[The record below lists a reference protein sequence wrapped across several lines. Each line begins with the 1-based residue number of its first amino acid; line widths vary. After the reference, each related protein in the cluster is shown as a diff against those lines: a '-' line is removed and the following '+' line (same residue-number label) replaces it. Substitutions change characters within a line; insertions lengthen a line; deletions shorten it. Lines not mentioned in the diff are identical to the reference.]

1 MKVPY
6 NWLRD
11 YVEIPYSPEELANR
25 LTMAGVEVGDIQV
38 FAPLDEKIVAGKI
51 EELSLHPTNKKLQLV
66 KVNAGDAL
74 LSVVCGAWNIKVGDL
89 VALALPGSVLPG
101 GMEIRVSEIKGVSSE
116 GMLCSAAELG
126 LDLTDGEKGILVLD
140 EECAPGTR
148 LADIL
153 FVNEPVLELDL
164 TPNRAD
170 CLGLLGVARE
180 VAAQTGGKI
189 RLPECSVEETGRD
202 IRELAEVKILES
214 ELCTRYTARMME
226 GFRIAPSPVNMQL
239 RLLSAGI
246 RSIYN
251 LVDVTNYVMWET
263 GFPMH
268 AFDYDKLEKGR
279 IIVRRA
285 APGEE
290 IVTLDG
296 VTRKLDPEV
305 LVIADDRVPVGLAG
319 VMGGENTEITTS
331 TKRLLLEAA
340 CFNPM
345 NIRMTA
351 RKMNLPS
358 EASQRYEKGVDPD
371 AAVFVQNRAVR
382 LIQETAGGVICRGII
397 DNYPKPY
404 SIPRIKLRTS
414 KVEKVLGY
422 SVDKEEI
429 KDILERLS
437 LDVSSYTENAGSD
450 AGSDAQGASTG
461 AVFLV
466 NVPSFRRDL
475 KIEEDLIEEIAR
487 LKGFDK
493 IPSTLPVGVLTAG
506 RPSKARRVMDKVKD
520 TLVACGLQEII
531 TFSFMNPRLFDELNL
546 PADDPRRNA
555 VKIHNP
561 LTEEQGVLRTTLIP
575 GMLQVM
581 QYNFNRQIDNQLLF
595 ELGKVFDPPVG
606 KAKLPVEKMMVAL
619 ALSGKAPQNDWQ
631 VPPVAI
637 DFYYLKGILE
647 TLLDNLGVANYRWEE
662 AKLPLLHPSRGARL
676 FVENQEAGFLGALH
690 PAAAENIDLR
700 QDIYLAELELDVFLN
715 TASLVPSFKP
725 LPRYPSVFRDI
736 AFIVP
741 DTSRAGDILQEIKG
755 LSGAWLEDIRLF
767 DVYRGKQMAEGQISL
782 AFALTFRHSE
792 RTLTDKEIDEI
803 LDKIEK
809 ELSRKYKA
817 VLRKI

>member
-25 LTMAGVEVGDIQV
+25 LTMAGVEVGDIRI
-38 FAPLDEKIVAGKI
+38 FAPLGEKIVAGRI
-51 EELSLHPTNKKLQLV
+51 EDLSPHPAGKNLQLV

-74 LSVVCGAWNIKVGDL
+74 LSIICGAWNIKKGDI

-101 GMEIRVSEIKGVSSE
+101 GSEIRIAEIKGISSE

-126 LDLTDGEKGILVLD
+126 LELTGGEEGILILD

-148 LADIL
+148 LADVL

-170 CLGLLGVARE
+170 CLGLLGIARE
-180 VAAQTGGKI
+180 VAAQTGGEIKP
-189 RLPECSVEETGRD
+189 PESAVEETGWD
-202 IRELAEVKILES
+202 IHELAEVQILES
-214 ELCTRYTARMME
+214 ELCPRYTARVME
-226 GFRIAPSPVNMQL
+226 GFKIKPSPLNMQL

-279 IIVRRA
+279 IIVRCA

-296 VTRKLDPEV
+296 VRRKLDPEV

-319 VMGGENTEITTS
+319 VMGGENTEITAA

-340 CFNPM
+340 CFDPM

-358 EASQRYEKGVDPD
+358 EASQRYEKGVDPEGPIF
-371 AAVFVQNRAVR
+371 AQNRAVR

-404 SIPRIKLRTS
+404 SMPRIELRTS
-414 KVEKVLGY
+414 RVEKVLGY
-422 SVDKEEI
+422 SVDKDEI
-429 KDILERLS
+429 EDILNRLS
-437 LDVSSYTENAGSD
+437 LNVSSRLDPAGS
-450 AGSDAQGASTG
+450 GGTSDSHGTSTG
-461 AVFLV
+461 AVFTV
-466 NVPSFRRDL
+466 TVPSFRRDL
-475 KIEEDLIEEIAR
+475 NIEEDLIEEIAR

-506 RPSKARRVMDKVKD
+506 RPSKERRIMDKIKD
-520 TLVACGLQEII
+520 NLVACGLQEII
-531 TFSFMNPRLFDELNL
+531 TFSFINPRLFDELNL
-546 PADDPRRNA
+546 PAGDPLRKA

-561 LTEEQGVLRTTLIP
+561 LSEEQGVLRTTLVP
-575 GMLQVM
+575 GILQVL

-595 ELGKVFDPPVG
+595 ELGKVFSPPVG
-606 KAKLPVEKMMVAL
+606 KEKLPVEKMMVAL
-619 ALSGKAPQNDWQ
+619 ALSGNASQYDWQ
-631 VPPVAI
+631 VLPSTI
-637 DFYYLKGILE
+637 DFYYLKGIIE
-647 TLLDNLGVANYRWEE
+647 VLLDNLGVNNYRWEQDE
-662 AKLPLLHPSRGARL
+662 IPFLHPGRGARL
-676 FVENQEAGFLGALH
+676 FVDNKQTGFLGALH
-690 PAAAENIDLR
+690 PEVAENNDLK
-700 QDIYLAELELDVFLN
+700 QDVYLAEFDLDVFFS
-715 TASLVPSFKP
+715 TASLAPSFEQ
-725 LPRYPSVFRDI
+725 LPRFPSVFRDV

-741 DTSRAGDILQEIKG
+741 QTSKAGDILQEIKKLG
-755 LSGAWLEDIRLF
+755 GVLLEDIKLF
-767 DVYRGKQMAEGQISL
+767 DVYRGKQIPEGQVSL
-782 AFALTFRHSE
+782 AFALTFRHSG
-792 RTLTDKEIDEI
+792 RTLKDEEIDDI
-803 LDKIEK
+803 LSAIEK
-809 ELSRKYKA
+809 HLSQKYKA
-817 VLRKI
+817 ALRKI

>member
-38 FAPLDEKIVAGKI
+38 FAPLDERIVAGKI
-51 EELSLHPTNKKLQLV
+51 EDLSLHPTNKKLQLV
-66 KVNAGDAL
+66 KVNAGGAL
-74 LSVVCGAWNIKVGDL
+74 LSVVCGAWNIKIGDL

-101 GMEIRVSEIKGVSSE
+101 GMEIRVSEVKGVSSE

-126 LDLTDGEKGILVLD
+126 LELTDGEKGILVLD
-140 EECAPGTR
+140 EECALGTR
-148 LADIL
+148 LTDIL

-180 VAAQTGGKI
+180 VAAQTGGEI
-189 RLPECSVEETGRD
+189 RLPECSVVETGRD
-202 IRELAEVKILES
+202 IGELAEVEILEP

-268 AFDYDKLEKGR
+268 AFDYDKLQKGR

-290 IVTLDG
+290 LITLDG

-305 LVIADDRVPVGLAG
+305 LVIADDQVPVGLAG
-319 VMGGENTEITTS
+319 VMGGESTEITIS

-345 NIRMTA
+345 NIRLTA
-351 RKMNLPS
+351 RKLNLPS
-358 EASQRYEKGVDPD
+358 EASQRYEKGIDPEG
-371 AAVFVQNRAVR
+371 AIFVQNRAVR
-382 LIQETAGGVICRGII
+382 LIQETAGGVICRGVI

-404 SIPRIKLRTS
+404 SMPRIKLRTS
-414 KVEKVLGY
+414 RVEKVLGY
-422 SVDKEEI
+422 SVDKDEI
-429 KDILERLS
+429 EDILKRFG
-437 LDVSSYTENAGSD
+437 LDVSSHTENAGSD
-450 AGSDAQGASTG
+450 VGSDAHRTSTDT
-461 AVFLV
+461 VFMV
-466 NVPSFRRDL
+466 DVPSFRRDL
-475 KIEEDLIEEIAR
+475 DIEEDLIEEIAR

-506 RPSKARRVMDKVKD
+506 RPSKKRRIMDKVKD

-531 TFSFMNPRLFDELNL
+531 TFSFMNSRLFDELNL
-546 PADDPRRNA
+546 PTDDPRRNT
-555 VKIHNP
+555 VNIYNP
-561 LTEEQGVLRTTLIP
+561 LSEEQGVLRTTLIP
-575 GMLQVM
+575 GILQVM

-595 ELGKVFDPPVG
+595 ELGKVFDPPVE
-606 KAKLPVEKMMVAL
+606 KAKLPVEKMMIAL

-647 TLLDNLGVANYRWEE
+647 VLLDNLGVTNYRWEE
-662 AKLPLLHPSRGARL
+662 AILPLLHPSKGAKL
-676 FVENQEAGFLGALH
+676 FVDNQEAGFLGALH
-690 PAAAENIDLR
+690 PAAAENMDLK
-700 QDIYLAELELDVFLN
+700 QDICLAELELDVFLN
-715 TASLVPSFKP
+715 AASLVPSFKP
-725 LPRYPSVFRDI
+725 LPRYPSVYRDI
-736 AFIVP
+736 AFVVP
-741 DTSRAGDILQEIKG
+741 ATAKAGDILREIKE
-755 LSGAWLEDIRLF
+755 LSGVWLEDIKLF
-767 DVYRGKQMAEGQISL
+767 DVYRGKQITEGQISL

-792 RTLTDKEIDEI
+792 RTLKDREIDEI

-809 ELSRKYKA
+809 ELFRKFKA

>member
-1 MKVPY
+1 MRVPY

-38 FAPLDEKIVAGKI
+38 FAPLDERIVAGKI
-51 EELSLHPTNKKLQLV
+51 EALSLHPTNKKLQLV
-66 KVNAGDAL
+66 KVNAGGAP
-74 LSVVCGAWNIKVGDL
+74 LSVVCGAWNIKIGDL

-126 LDLTDGEKGILVLD
+126 LELTDGEKGILVLD
-140 EECAPGTR
+140 EECAPGTK

-180 VAAQTGGKI
+180 VAAQTGGGI
-189 RLPECSVEETGRD
+189 RLPECSAEETGRD
-202 IRELAEVKILES
+202 IFELAEVKILEP

-226 GFRIAPSPVNMQL
+226 GFAIAPSPVNMQL
-239 RLLSAGI
+239 RLLAAGI

-268 AFDYDKLEKGR
+268 AFDYDKLQKGR

-296 VTRKLDPEV
+296 VTRKLDPGV
-305 LVIADDRVPVGLAG
+305 LVIADDQVPVGLAG
-319 VMGGENTEITTS
+319 VMGGENTEITPS

-351 RKMNLPS
+351 RNMNLPS

-371 AAVFVQNRAVR
+371 AAIFVQNRAVR

-414 KVEKVLGY
+414 RVEKVLGY

-437 LDVSSYTENAGSD
+437 LDVSSHTENAGSG
-450 AGSDAQGASTG
+450 AGSDASTG
-461 AVFLV
+461 AVFMV

-487 LKGFDK
+487 LKGYDK
-493 IPSTLPVGVLTAG
+493 IPLTLPVGVLTAG
-506 RPSKARRVMDKVKD
+506 RPSKKRRVMDKVKD

-531 TFSFMNPRLFDELNL
+531 TFSFMNPRLFHELNL
-546 PADDPRRNA
+546 TADDPRRKA
-555 VKIHNP
+555 VIIHNP
-561 LTEEQGVLRTTLIP
+561 LSEEQGVLRTTLIP
-575 GMLQVM
+575 GILQVM

-595 ELGKVFDPPVG
+595 ELGKVFDPPVD

-631 VPPVAI
+631 VPPAAI

-647 TLLDNLGVANYRWEE
+647 ALLDNLGVTNFRWEE

-690 PAAAENIDLR
+690 PAAAENMDLK
-700 QDIYLAELELDVFLN
+700 QDIYLAELELDAFLN
-715 TASLVPSFKP
+715 SASLVPSFRP
-725 LPRYPSVFRDI
+725 LPRYPSVYRDI

-741 DTSRAGDILQEIKG
+741 DTSKAGNILQEIKE

-767 DVYRGKQMAEGQISL
+767 DVYRGKQITEGQISL

-792 RTLTDKEIDEI
+792 RTLKDKEIDEI

-809 ELSRKYKA
+809 ELFRKYKA